1 VANDD
6 GFDGTTP
13 AGSALP
19 VASAVALA
27 LYVAYWIAALFGYV
41 RIDSSDLP
49 SALFELLRAAA
60 VLLPALAFGFAV
72 GRFRAVLAGL
82 VFLVAAALPA
92 HTVIDGQ
99 GVDVTLVGT
108 YGVSLGEAL
117 VLIAVTTPCVIAG
130 VALRR
135 MRRAPGR
142 VSGASA
148 RESDTPSAAGAPSA
162 PS

>member
-1 VANDD
+1 
-6 GFDGTTP
+6 
-13 AGSALP
+13 
-19 VASAVALA
+19 
-27 LYVAYWIAALFGYV
+27 VAYWVAALFGYV

-49 SALFELLRAAA
+49 NGLFELLRAAA

-82 VFLVAAALPA
+82 VFLVAAGLPA

-108 YGVSLGEAL
+108 YGVSLREAL

-130 VALRR
+130 VALRM

-142 VSGASA
+142 LSEASA
-148 RESDTPSAAGAPSA
+148 RESDTPSAADAPSA